1 MIPVIMATFRPARPA
16 LTRAGLLAL
25 AVLGILVLGDLNR
38 RMADAERLERDSLA
52 LQADVDALEDE
63 HARLQAE
70 IAGVVND
77 TYLEAWARREA
88 KMVRPGERLIIPI
101 PAGGAGEVQTPG
113 AEPLE
118 PLPSPWQVWWA
129 LLFGG

>member
-1 MIPVIMATFRPARPA
+1 MATFRPARPA

-25 AVLGILVLGDLNR
+25 AVLGILILGDLNR
-38 RMADAERLERDSLA
+38 RMADAERLEQDSLA
-52 LQADVDALEDE
+52 LQADVDVLEDE
-63 HARLQAE
+63 HAYLEAE

-88 KMVRPGERLIIPI
+88 KMVRPGERLIVPI
-101 PAGGAGEVQTPG
+101 PAGGAGEVRASG
-113 AEPLE
+113 AEPVE